1 MKLKLLGVIDGIGMQ
16 SHLDVGYLSAQL
28 YKTAL
33 EQFIS
38 SGLEV
43 QITELDITTNN
54 FSTQVVL
61 YKEIF
66 QLAVNNADKI
76 SAVTLWG
83 TNDSISWRS
92 NRNPLLFS
100 GGYNPKEAYYAV
112 MEVAKSSNN
121 YNSLEAN
128 TEEETLKNLFKDI
141 NLK

>member
-1 MKLKLLGVIDGIGMQ
+1 MAMKLKLLGVIDGIGMQ

-38 SGLEV
+38 SGV
-43 QITELDITTNN
+43 QITEVDITTNN
-54 FSTQVVL
+54 FSTQVAL

-83 TNDSISWRS
+83 TNDSISWR
-92 NRNPLLFS
+92 
-100 GGYNPKEAYYAV
+100 G
-112 MEVAKSSNN
+112 
-121 YNSLEAN
+121 
-128 TEEETLKNLFKDI
+128 I
-141 NLK
+141 

>member
-1 MKLKLLGVIDGIGMQ
+1 MAMKLKLLGVIDGIGMQ

-83 TNDSISWRS
+83 TNDSISWR
-92 NRNPLLFS
+92 
-100 GGYNPKEAYYAV
+100 G
-112 MEVAKSSNN
+112 
-121 YNSLEAN
+121 
-128 TEEETLKNLFKDI
+128 I
-141 NLK
+141 